1 MGFLGGGNHIFIVN
15 KDFLH
20 IAPGLEEWT
29 EVHAG
34 STLYTKA
41 QQTWEIAVSTA
52 SDLYIYNKGGELCAG
67 CSYAYY
73 GVRILPRNPL
83 CLIQIPQI
91 LVPLKY
97 S

>member
-34 STLYTKA
+34 SIYTRS
-41 QQTWEIAVSTA
+41 QQIWEIAVSTA
-52 SDLYIYNKGGELCAG
+52 SDLYIYNKGESCALVAHMHIMEFEY
-67 CSYAYY
+67 CRA
-73 GVRILPRNPL
+73 ILY
-83 CLIQIPQI
+83 
-91 LVPLKY
+91 V
-97 S
+97 

>member
-34 STLYTKA
+34 STQCTRS

-52 SDLYIYNKGGELCAG
+52 SDLYIYNKGGRDCDG
-67 CSYAYY
+67 C
-73 GVRILPRNPL
+73 
-83 CLIQIPQI
+83 
-91 LVPLKY
+91 
-97 S
+97 

>member
-34 STLYTKA
+34 SIYTIA

-52 SDLYIYNKGGELCAG
+52 SDLYIYNKGGRECAG
-67 CSYAYY
+67 C
-73 GVRILPRNPL
+73 
-83 CLIQIPQI
+83 
-91 LVPLKY
+91 
-97 S
+97 